1 MKRVSA
7 MEIRSYADI
16 YPQLAHGQLLA
27 DPANTGMSRA
37 WEHASPDRF

>member
-16 YPQLAHGQLLA
+16 YPQLTHGQLFT

-37 WEHASPDRF
+37 WENASPDRF